1 MKKLISNALLSA
13 ALCLAAMGTAAAQEG
28 DQDRDKRDRDRR
40 WEEAGHRIGEAVE
53 EVGSQLERTLTDIFD
68 EDFGREMA
76 DVGRE
81 VGFAMRELSEEVAG
95 VRDHHSGTHGN
106 FDEERSKKLSKSYK
120 VKASDQLSI
129 ENKFGKVHVNT
140 WDKNEI
146 TVEVIM
152 IGRANDADRAQR
164 IVDAI
169 NVEVNEGGGVIA
181 FRTEIGKMQGN
192 NHNGKKGFEINY
204 TVSMPKGNPLKLKNS
219 FGDVYL
225 GNLDG
230 KADLNVSYGSLKA
243 ENLTHAENFVKVAFG
258 SGNVEYLK
266 GGTLD
271 VDYSKVN
278 VERMGNLT
286 VNSGF
291 SKLTVE
297 KAGNVDLKARYG
309 DVQIGT
315 IDNLVGSAGFSGV
328 DVNQVNE
335 KVNMKVEY
343 CNDFDVN
350 SVARNFKEIN
360 VDGSFSK
367 ISVTFDPATSFNFDV
382 NVQYGDLDANDNLN
396 NFSFVEK
403 KSNSK
408 VYRGNF
414 GKTGG
419 GNVKISSRYGN
430 VDFDLGD

>member
-1 MKKLISNALLSA
+1 MKKLISNALLGA
-13 ALCLAAMGTAAAQEG
+13 ALCLAALGNATAQEG
-28 DQDRDKRDRDRR
+28 DRDKDDRDQR
-40 WEEAGHRIGEAVE
+40 WEKAGRRIGEAVE
-53 EVGSQLERTLTDIFD
+53 EVGSQLERTITDIFD

-76 DVGRE
+76 EAGRE
-81 VGFAMRELSEEVAG
+81 VGFAMRDLSEELG
-95 VRDHHSGTHGN
+95 EMRDHHNTRGS
-106 FDEERSKKLSKSYK
+106 FDEERSKKISRSFK

-146 TVEVIM
+146 TVDITM

-169 NVEVNEGGGVIA
+169 DVKVTEEGGLIG
-181 FRTEIGKMQGN
+181 FRTEVGKMQGN

-204 TVSMPKGNPLKLKNS
+204 TVNMPKGNPLKLKNS

-225 GNLDG
+225 ANLDG

-243 ENLTHAENFVKVAFG
+243 ENITHAESFVKVAFG
-258 SGNVEYLK
+258 SGNIAYLK

-278 VERMGNLT
+278 IERMGNLT
-286 VNSGF
+286 VSSGF

-315 IDNLVGSAGFSGV
+315 IDNLTGSAGFSGV
-328 DVNQVNE
+328 DVKQVNE

-382 NVQYGDLDANDNLN
+382 NVQYGDLDANSNLS

-414 GKTGG
+414 GKNGG

>member
-1 MKKLISNALLSA
+1 MKKLISNALLGA
-13 ALCLAAMGTAAAQEG
+13 ALCLAALGNAAAQEG
-28 DQDRDKRDRDRR
+28 DRDKDDRDQR
-40 WEEAGHRIGEAVE
+40 WEEAGRRIGETVE
-53 EVGSQLERTLTDIFD
+53 EMGKQLEITITDIFD

-76 DVGRE
+76 GVGRE
-81 VGFAMRELSEEVAG
+81 VGFAMRELSEELGG
-95 VRDHHSGTHGN
+95 VRDPYNNEHGN
-106 FDEERSKKLSKSYK
+106 FDEERARKISRSFK
-120 VKASDQLSI
+120 VKPSDQLSV

-140 WDKNEI
+140 WDRSEI
-146 TVEVIM
+146 TVDITM

-164 IVDAI
+164 ILDAI
-169 NVEVNEGGGVIA
+169 DVKVSEESGLIA

-192 NHNGKKGFEINY
+192 SQNGKKGFEINY
-204 TVSMPKGNPLKLKNS
+204 TVNMPKGNPLKLKNS

-225 GNLDG
+225 ADLDG

-258 SGNVEYLK
+258 SGDIEHLK

-291 SKLTVE
+291 SKLSVE

-309 DVQIGT
+309 DVKIGT
-315 IDNLVGSAGFSGV
+315 VDNLVGSAGFSGV

-367 ISVTFDPATSFNFDV
+367 IKVTFDPATSFNFDV
-382 NVQYGDLDANDNLN
+382 NLQYADLDANDNLN

-414 GKTGG
+414 GKNGG

>member
-1 MKKLISNALLSA
+1 MKKLIFNALLGV
-13 ALCLAAMGTAAAQEG
+13 ALCLASLGNVAAQER
-28 DQDRDKRDRDRR
+28 DRRHKDDRDQR
-40 WEEAGHRIGEAVE
+40 WEEAGRRIGEAVE
-53 EVGSQLERTLTDIFD
+53 EVGSQLERSLTDIFD

-76 DVGRE
+76 EAGRE
-81 VGFAMRELSEEVAG
+81 VEFAMRDLSEELG
-95 VRDHHSGTHGN
+95 GMRDHHRNSRGN
-106 FDEERSKKLSKSYK
+106 FDEERSKKISRSFK

-146 TVEVIM
+146 TVEVTM
-152 IGRANDADRAQR
+152 TGRANDADRAQR
-164 IVDAI
+164 ILDVID
-169 NVEVNEGGGVIA
+169 VKVSEEGGLIS
-181 FRTEIGKMQGN
+181 FRTEIGKMQNN

-204 TVSMPKGNPLKLKNS
+204 TVNMPKGNPLKLKNS

-225 GNLDG
+225 ANLDG

-243 ENLTHAENFVKVAFG
+243 ENLTHSENFVKVSFG

-278 VERMGNLT
+278 IERMGNVT
-286 VNSGF
+286 VSSGF
-291 SKLTVE
+291 SKLSVE

-309 DVQIGT
+309 DVRIGT
-315 IDNLVGSAGFSGV
+315 VDNLTGSAGFSGV

>member
-1 MKKLISNALLSA
+1 MKKLISNALLGA
-13 ALCLAAMGTAAAQEG
+13 ALCLAALGNVAAQERG
-28 DQDRDKRDRDRR
+28 RDKDNRDQR
-40 WEEAGHRIGEAVE
+40 WEEAGRRIGEAVE
-53 EVGSQLERTLTDIFD
+53 EVGSELEKTITDIFD

-76 DVGRE
+76 EAGRE
-81 VGFAMRELSEEVAG
+81 VGLAMRDLSEELG
-95 VRDHHSGTHGN
+95 GMRDHHQNTRGN
-106 FDEERSKKLSKSYK
+106 FDEERSKKISRSFK
-120 VKASDQLSI
+120 VKATDQLSI

-140 WDKNEI
+140 WDKHEI
-146 TVEVIM
+146 TVDITM
-152 IGRANDADRAQR
+152 IGRANDPNRAQQ

-169 NVEVNEGGGVIA
+169 NVEVTEAGGVIG
-181 FRTEIGKMQGN
+181 FRTEIGKMQGKD
-192 NHNGKKGFEINY
+192 HNGKKGFEINY
-204 TVSMPKGNPLKLKNS
+204 TVNMPKGNPLKLKNS

-225 GNLDG
+225 ANLDG

-278 VERMGNLT
+278 IERMGNLT

-315 IDNLVGSAGFSGV
+315 IDNLTGSAGFSGV

>member
-13 ALCLAAMGTAAAQEG
+13 ALCLAALGNATAQEG
-28 DQDRDKRDRDRR
+28 GRDKDDRAQR
-40 WEEAGHRIGEAVE
+40 WEEAGRRIGEAVE
-53 EVGSQLERTLTDIFD
+53 EVGSQLEKTLTDIFD

-76 DVGRE
+76 DAGRE
-81 VGFAMRELSEEVAG
+81 VGLAMHELSEELAG
-95 VRDHHSGTHGN
+95 VRDHHNSTHGS
-106 FDEERSKKLSKSYK
+106 FDEERSRKISRSFK
-120 VKASDQLSI
+120 VKPSDQFSI

-146 TVEVIM
+146 TVDVTM

-164 IVDAI
+164 ILDAI
-169 NVEVNEGGGVIA
+169 DVKVTEEGGLIA

-192 NHNGKKGFEINY
+192 QHNGKKGFEINY
-204 TVSMPKGNPLKLKNS
+204 TVHMPKGNPFKLKNS

-225 GNLDG
+225 ADLDG

-243 ENLTHAENFVKVAFG
+243 ENLTHADNFVKVAFG
-258 SGNVEYLK
+258 SGEVESLK

-291 SKLTVE
+291 SKLSVE

-309 DVQIGT
+309 DVKIGT
-315 IDNLVGSAGFSGV
+315 VDNLVGSAGFSGV

-367 ISVTFDPATSFNFDV
+367 IKVTFDPATSFNFDV
-382 NVQYGDLDANDNLN
+382 NLQYADLDANDNLN

-414 GKTGG
+414 GKNGG
-419 GNVKISSRYGN
+419 GNVKINSRYGN

>member
-1 MKKLISNALLSA
+1 MKKLISNALLGA
-13 ALCLAAMGTAAAQEG
+13 ALCLAALGNATAQEG
-28 DQDRDKRDRDRR
+28 DRDKDGRNQR
-40 WEEAGHRIGEAVE
+40 WEDAGRRIGETVE
-53 EVGSQLERTLTDIFD
+53 EMGKQLEVTITDIFD

-76 DVGRE
+76 GVGRE
-81 VGFAMRELSEEVAG
+81 VGFAMRELSEELAG
-95 VRDHHSGTHGN
+95 VRDHDNNAHGS
-106 FDEERSKKLSKSYK
+106 FDEERSRKISRSFK
-120 VKASDQLSI
+120 VKSSDQLSI
-129 ENKFGKVHVNT
+129 DNKFGKVHVNT
-140 WDKNEI
+140 WDRNEI
-146 TVEVIM
+146 TVDITM

-164 IVDAI
+164 ILDAI
-169 NVEVNEGGGVIA
+169 DVKVSEESGLIA
-181 FRTEIGKMQGN
+181 FRTEIAKIQGN
-192 NHNGKKGFEINY
+192 NQNGKKGFEINY
-204 TVSMPKGNPLKLKNS
+204 TVNMPKGNPLKLKNS

-225 GNLDG
+225 ADLDG

-243 ENLTHAENFVKVAFG
+243 ENLTHADNFVKVAFG
-258 SGNVEYLK
+258 SGEVESLK

-291 SKLTVE
+291 SKLSVE

-309 DVQIGT
+309 DVKIGT
-315 IDNLVGSAGFSGV
+315 VDNLVGSAGFSGV

-367 ISVTFDPATSFNFDV
+367 IKVTFDPATSFNFDV
-382 NVQYGDLDANDNLN
+382 NLQYADLDANDNLN

-414 GKTGG
+414 GKNGG